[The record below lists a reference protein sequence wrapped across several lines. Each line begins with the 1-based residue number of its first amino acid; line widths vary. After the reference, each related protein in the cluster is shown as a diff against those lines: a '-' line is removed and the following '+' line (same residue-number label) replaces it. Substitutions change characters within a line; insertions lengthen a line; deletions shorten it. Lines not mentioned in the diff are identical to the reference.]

1 MSRERQFTKPG
12 SPLTAPVFYIL
23 LSLSIRDRHGYDI
36 LKHVEESSEG
46 RIRLGPATLY
56 TALKR
61 LLDAGLIA
69 ELEPDPQ
76 EDPRR
81 RRYRLTTRG
90 GSELRAELTR
100 MENAILLAG
109 THRLRA
115 RS

>member
-36 LKHVEESSEG
+36 LKHVEESSAG

-61 LLDAGLIA
+61 LLDASLIA
-69 ELEPDPQ
+69 ELEPDPH

-90 GSELRAELTR
+90 GSELRSELAR
-100 MENAILLAG
+100 MENAIVLAG